1 MRVKGVRT
9 MDLNNYSQLKRIF
22 NTLKLIHTSGED
34 TILMSDCLQAL
45 KVLIENI
52 QINDIQE
59 V

>member
-1 MRVKGVRT
+1 M
-9 MDLNNYSQLKRIF
+9 NIENYSQLKRIF

-34 TILMSDCLQAL
+34 TLLMSDCLQAL
-45 KVLIENI
+45 KILIESI

>member
-1 MRVKGVRT
+1 M
-9 MDLNNYSQLKRIF
+9 NIENYSQLKRIF